1 MRIYIHKEGYK
12 ILAVGFLILL
22 VLNII
27 VNIVWADIE
36 LVRWAFII
44 CSLILYVF
52 LLFFFRLPVRTMEPD
67 PGLIYAPA
75 DGKVVVIEETMEN
88 EYFKDLRLQVSI
100 FMSPFNMH
108 SNRYPVSG
116 RIKYVGYHPGEN
128 LGIKYVGYHPG
139 ENLVAWHPKSSELNE
154 RSTIVIETADG
165 TEILIR
171 QIAGAVARRIVT
183 YSKKDQNVL
192 QGEELGFIKF
202 GSRVDVFLPVGTE
215 VEIPILQQVKAN
227 KTIIAKI

>member
-1 MRIYIHKEGYK
+1 MSIHKEGYK
-12 ILAVGFLILL
+12 ILAFGFLILL
-22 VLNII
+22 ILNII
-27 VNIVWADIE
+27 VSIIWADIE

-44 CSLILYVF
+44 CSLMLYVF
-52 LLFFFRLPVRTMEPD
+52 LLFFFRLPVRSLETD

-88 EYFKDLRLQVSI
+88 EYFMDMRLQVSI

-116 RIKYVGYHPGEN
+116 RIKYVCHHPGQN
-128 LGIKYVGYHPG
+128 M
-139 ENLVAWHPKSSELNE
+139 VAWHPKSSELNE
-154 RSTIVIETADG
+154 RSTIVIETKEG
-165 TEILIR
+165 TEIMIR

-183 YSKKDQNVL
+183 YSKENQTVL
-192 QGEELGFIKF
+192 QGGELGFIKF

>member
-1 MRIYIHKEGYK
+1 MSIHKEGYK
-12 ILAVGFLILL
+12 ILGFGFLTLLILNFA
-22 VLNII
+22 VNII
-27 VNIVWADIE
+27 WIDQE

-44 CSLILYVF
+44 CSLMLYIF
-52 LLFFFRLPVRTMEPD
+52 LLFFFRLPTRKLEAD

-75 DGKVVVIEETMEN
+75 DGKVVVIEETFEK
-88 EYFKDLRLQVSI
+88 EYFKDMRLQVSI

-116 RIKYVGYHPGEN
+116 HVNYVAYHPGHN
-128 LGIKYVGYHPG
+128 M
-139 ENLVAWHPKSSELNE
+139 VAWHPKSSELNE
-154 RSTIVIETADG
+154 RSTIVIEAKEG
-165 TEILIR
+165 TEILVR

-183 YSKKDQNVL
+183 YAKKDQSIH
-192 QGEELGFIKF
+192 QGDELGFIKF
-202 GSRVDVFLPVGTE
+202 GSRVDIFLPLGTE

>member
-12 ILAVGFLILL
+12 ILAFGLIALL
-22 VLNII
+22 ILNII
-27 VNIVWADIE
+27 VSIIWKDVEI
-36 LVRWAFII
+36 VRWAFIL
-44 CSLILYVF
+44 CSVMFYIFV
-52 LLFFFRLPVRTMEPD
+52 LFFFRLPVRTLEPD

-116 RIKYVGYHPGEN
+116 RIKYVGYHAGKN
-128 LGIKYVGYHPG
+128 M
-139 ENLVAWHPKSSELNE
+139 VAWHPKSSELNE
-154 RSTIVIETADG
+154 RSTIVIETRDG

-183 YSKKDQNVL
+183 YAKENQEVK
-192 QGEELGFIKF
+192 QGDELGFIKF

-227 KTIIAKI
+227 KSIIAKIWKENNS